1 MTSLLLIVQNPDL
14 EVNKIDFGRSYH
26 LLQLIKN
33 KLKALRRHVRTPENL
48 IPDYP
53 STPEALD
60 AQHPDVF
67 EKAFRVPG
75 PMKAQHAYPYIYLP
89 EFTYIYIYISMHT
102 ARKSLPLS
110 LNSLSLSLFLSSR
123 YRRTTATCWP
133 MRSFGRGPLS
143 QGIHI
148 YRIHSLSLGSW
159 EPIVYIELQR
169 KTYAQ
174 CLRPRIYTWLS
185 VYIYIY
191 IYILVSWSL
200 ALGPWLLGP

>member
-1 MTSLLLIVQNPDL
+1 MYLHMTSLLLIVQNPDL

-89 EFTYIYIYISMHT
+89 EFTYIYIYIH
-102 ARKSLPLS
+102 AHGPQIFAPLLKFSLPL
-110 LNSLSLSLFLSSR
+110 F
-123 YRRTTATCWP
+123 
-133 MRSFGRGPLS
+133 
-143 QGIHI
+143 I
-148 YRIHSLSLGSW
+148 
-159 EPIVYIELQR
+159 
-169 KTYAQ
+169 
-174 CLRPRIYTWLS
+174 S
-185 VYIYIY
+185 VFT
-191 IYILVSWSL
+191 L
-200 ALGPWLLGP
+200 

>member
-1 MTSLLLIVQNPDL
+1 MLACFRAHKSLRSLCILGGAMYLHMTSLLLIGQDPDL
-14 EVNKIDFGRSYH
+14 EVNKIDFGRSYQ

-33 KLKALRRHVRTPENL
+33 RLKALRRHARTPDNL

-89 EFTYIYIYISMHT
+89 ELTYIYICMHA

-110 LNSLSLSLFLSSR
+110 LNSLSLSLLLFSR

-148 YRIHSLSLGSW
+148 Y
-159 EPIVYIELQR
+159 
-169 KTYAQ
+169 
-174 CLRPRIYTWLS
+174 
-185 VYIYIY
+185 IYIKF
-191 IYILVSWSL
+191 IPCL
-200 ALGPWLLGP
+200 